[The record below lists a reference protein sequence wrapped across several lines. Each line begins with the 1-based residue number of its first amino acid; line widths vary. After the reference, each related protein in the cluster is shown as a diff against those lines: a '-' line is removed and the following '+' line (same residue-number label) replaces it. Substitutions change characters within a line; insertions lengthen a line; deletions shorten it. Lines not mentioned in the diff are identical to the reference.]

1 MQLVIV
7 LCLFSTPFISTPSF
21 PPDLGIGDFKVKERE
36 RKKCGFSLIPWQVF
50 EAAVL
55 PQ

>member
-21 PPDLGIGDFKVKERE
+21 PPDLGIGDFKVKERKE
-36 RKKCGFSLIPWQVF
+36 EVWLFSHSLAGI
-50 EAAVL
+50 
-55 PQ
+55 